1 MTDEQRKRGDDI
13 NARAEPLF
21 RELARVE
28 EIIRHL
34 RQKIYEAQYEQK
46 TIEAQ
51 LVILSDERNK
61 IEKQLAILSD
71 EKSDWWEEVFAAME
85 G

>member
-1 MTDEQRKRGDDI
+1 MTDEQRRRGQDI
-13 NARAEPLF
+13 ETRAQPLF

-28 EIIRHL
+28 ETIRHL
-34 RQKIYEAQYEQK
+34 RQKLYDAQYEQK
-46 TIEAQ
+46 KIEAQ
-51 LVILSDERNK
+51 LAALSDERNK
-61 IEKQLAILSD
+61 IEKQLNVLSD

>member
-1 MTDEQRKRGDDI
+1 MTDEQRRRGQDI
-13 NARAEPLF
+13 ETRAEPLF

-28 EIIRHL
+28 ETIRHL
-34 RQKIYEAQYEQK
+34 RQKLYDAQDETK
-46 TIEAQ
+46 KIAVQ
-51 LVILSDERNK
+51 LAALSDERNK
-61 IEKQLAILSD
+61 IEKQLNVLSD

>member
-1 MTDEQRKRGDDI
+1 MTDEQRKRGHDI

-34 RQKIYEAQYEQK
+34 RQKIYEAQFEQK